1 MAWKRIVDAYQQIVD
16 ACPRIQISLEF
27 KATHETTRYSFIPS
41 TAAALLL
48 VQEVD
53 RINFGLTLDVGHLI
67 MAGENPAQSVAL
79 ASQHGKLFGVHL
91 NDGHSKLGA
100 EDGLMF
106 GTVHASMCLELVWWL
121 HHTAYSGF
129 APLSYSFCLFCHLA
143 VCIFCKQVTSISI
156 PFH

>member
-1 MAWKRIVDAYQQIVD
+1 MSWLHLVDAYQQIVD
-16 ACPRIQISLEF
+16 ACPNSIQISLEF

-53 RINFGLTLDVGHLI
+53 RANFGLTLDVGHLI
-67 MAGENPAQSVAL
+67 MAGENPAQSLAL
-79 ASQHGKLFGVHL
+79 VSQYGKLFGVHL

-106 GTVHASMCLELVWWL
+106 GTVHSSMCL
-121 HHTAYSGF
+121 
-129 APLSYSFCLFCHLA
+129 
-143 VCIFCKQVTSISI
+143 
-156 PFH
+156 